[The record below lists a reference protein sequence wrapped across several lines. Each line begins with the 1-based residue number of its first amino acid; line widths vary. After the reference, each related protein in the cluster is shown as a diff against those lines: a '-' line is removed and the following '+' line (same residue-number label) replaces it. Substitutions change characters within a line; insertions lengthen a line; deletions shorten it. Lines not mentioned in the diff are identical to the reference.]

1 MISVLKKFK
10 WSWGTY
16 INKHIQAKKKK
27 WSENFQVCLKSVRI
41 RKGKR
46 DSV

>member
-1 MISVLKKFK
+1 MVSVLKKFK

-16 INKHIQAKKKK
+16 LNKHIQAKKKWTDIFK
-27 WSENFQVCLKSVRI
+27 VCLKSVRI